1 MMKGMKTMIQATFK
15 QKDNKIYW
23 FKVTGHANSAPYGQD
38 IVCAGVSSLYIT
50 ITNQLLK
57 LGRTFERDEGFFIL
71 DGQAKEEVCVVLLH
85 DGIAAIAKEYP
96 EYMIVEVIGNE

>member
-1 MMKGMKTMIQATFK
+1 MIQATFK
-15 QKDNKIYW
+15 RKDNKIYW

-85 DGIAAIAKEYP
+85 DGIKSIAEEYP
-96 EYMIVEVIGNE
+96 EYVIVELIEK